1 MATPAEHAAMLEAVA
16 LARRGAGRTSPN
28 PLVGAVVLDASG
40 TPVGRGWHA
49 QAGSAHAE
57 VVALRGAGEKARG
70 GTMVVT
76 LEPCSHYGRTPPC
89 STAIA
94 EAGIARLVYAVPDP
108 TLVAGGGAAELAAE
122 GIEVEQ
128 GVCQAEAERVNEA
141 WLFAMGL
148 RRPFVTWK
156 VASTLDGRIAAPDG
170 TSKWITSEAARAD
183 AHQLRATVD
192 AILTGVGTVLADDP
206 RMSVRDA
213 EGREVSHQPLR
224 VVLDSEGRTPKGA
237 QVLQGRASTL
247 VFIDEKERVPRHL
260 ALVAPVPRA
269 EERVRARSRRLRDAP
284 DTKAEERPRL
294 DLVRV
299 LDVLYGRGVRHV
311 LLESGPTLAGAFV
324 DADLVDR
331 VVAYVAPALLGGRA
345 PGILGGVGVE
355 TIADALRLHLD
366 EVRVVGGDV
375 RIEARPV

>member
-1 MATPAEHAAMLEAVA
+1 MLEAVA
-16 LARRGAGRTSPN
+16 LASRGAGRTSPN
-28 PLVGAVVLDASG
+28 PMVGAVVLDASG
-40 TPVGRGWHA
+40 TPVGRGWHD

-70 GTMVVT
+70 GTIVVT

-89 STAIA
+89 TKAIV
-94 EAGIARLVYAVPDP
+94 EAGITRLVYAVQDP
-108 TLVAGGGAAELAAE
+108 TLMAGGGAAELAAG

-128 GVCQAEAERVNEA
+128 GLCQAEAERVNEA

-183 AHQLRATVD
+183 AHRLRATVD

-206 RMSVRDA
+206 RMTVRDA
-213 EGREVSHQPLR
+213 EGREVAHQPLR

-247 VFIDEKERVPRHL
+247 VFIAEKERVPRHL

-269 EERVRARSRRLRDAP
+269 EEKVRERSRRLRDAP
-284 DTKAEERPRL
+284 DAKAEERPRL
-294 DLVRV
+294 DLLRV

-355 TIADALRLHLD
+355 TIDDALRLHLD
-366 EVRVVGGDV
+366 DVRTVGGDV